1 MRVCVA
7 TANLCTA
14 LEFIG
19 AANDALTA
27 RQQGPI
33 ELGDPL
39 GALIRELHSVAC
51 KVALVSRLRGDQR
64 LVFDVAIDALEK
76 QLVDTG
82 IWQLVRKPSRAE
94 GADPD

>member
-7 TANLCTA
+7 TASLCTA

-19 AANDALTA
+19 AANEALAA
-27 RQQGPI
+27 RSKGPV

-64 LVFDVAIDALEK
+64 LVFDVALAALEK
-76 QLVDTG
+76 KIVDDG
-82 IWQLVRKPSRAE
+82 IWQVMRKRSPAE
-94 GADPD
+94 DGDPD